1 MAPRT
6 WSQVVR
12 MYMALVCHEGLELKD
27 KKCEHF
33 KEHYCGA
40 NQAGRYVHCWG
51 CKSRLAFVRKENEAP
66 NAFLCLPL
74 SFAGALQPG
83 EQPNE
88 GAGSSYILRLTFL
101 IKSAVALATC
111 CGDGPY

>member
-1 MAPRT
+1 MPRKT

-27 KKCEHF
+27 KRCEHF

-40 NQAGRYVHCWG
+40 NQAGRYIHCWE

-66 NAFLCLPL
+66 NTFLCLPL

-83 EQPNE
+83 EQPND
-88 GAGSSYILRLTFL
+88 GAGSS
-101 IKSAVALATC
+101 
-111 CGDGPY
+111 